1 MEIHFVDLPQAA
13 YLIALQRN
21 CSKTLL
27 EKRETIREKVELAI
41 RAITID
47 ANEELL
53 FDLRTVIELN
63 VGAMNHRRS
72 FIAIE

>member
-1 MEIHFVDLPQAA
+1 
-13 YLIALQRN
+13 
-21 CSKTLL
+21 L

-53 FDLRTVIELN
+53 FDLRAVIELN
-63 VGAMNHRRS
+63 VGAMNHRWS

>member
-1 MEIHFVDLPQAA
+1 MEIHFVD

-27 EKRETIREKVELAI
+27 EKREAIREKVELTDK
-41 RAITID
+41 AITID

-53 FDLRTVIELN
+53 FDLRTVIELQQ
-63 VGAMNHRRS
+63 GL
-72 FIAIE
+72 F